1 MVGVGGEAAGEA
13 EAGAEIHIWMEKK
26 KMGLA
31 VEQVIPGVPLLLLVA
46 EALDVAEAHDHLPQQ
61 GHPHH
66 QLVAAERRQHVD
78 PRSLFAILAIATV
91 DLSLR
96 ESAG

>member
-66 QLVAAERRQHVD
+66 QLVAAD